1 MAKQI
6 NLTRN
11 HLEIY
16 NPCQKDNN
24 DRRKKITKAVF
35 SYFDE
40 QGIEYRRSF
49 TASVNT
55 PETDMWLLAPEKLVI
70 NI

>member
-1 MAKQI
+1 MSKQI
-6 NLTRN
+6 TLTRN

-40 QGIEYRRSF
+40 QGVEYRRGF
-49 TASVNT
+49 TAKPNT
-55 PETDMWLLAPEKLVI
+55 SEINMWLLAPEKLVI